1 MSAMAIEATTVAV
14 NAMFLDPGVSGGVET
29 YVRAMVPEMQ
39 RQAPQV
45 RFVVCT
51 TGRGAASLK
60 ADPAFGPVEVIALR
74 SEEGQRLRRG
84 RAEQLAL
91 PRVARR
97 HGARLLWSPASTS
110 PLWPG
115 MPTVITLHDA
125 TMFEHATFGLVT
137 TQAMRL
143 TMQGPARR
151 ADALIVGSAA
161 ARDQICRVMGLDPA
175 RFTVVHHGAGR
186 PDGDPAPAALVRD
199 RYDLQGARVIL
210 CVAAKRPHKNQELLV
225 RALGA
230 LPDDVV
236 LVLAGHPEPY
246 DEELRALAGTEGV
259 AGRVRFADYVP
270 DEDLEGLLALADVA
284 AFPSLAEGFGLPVAE
299 AMGRG
304 LPVVASDIPV
314 FHEVGGD
321 AATYTDPHDPAAA
334 AAALASALEAGPERR
349 QASRAQAARFTWPA
363 AAGGTLAVFDRV
375 LRAR

>member
-60 ADPAFGPVEVIALR
+60 ADPAFAPVEVIALR
-74 SEEGQRLRRG
+74 SEEASGCAGAAPPSLR
-84 RAEQLAL
+84 
-91 PRVARR
+91 VVRR
-97 HGARLLWSPASTS
+97 HARLLWSPASTS
-110 PLWPG
+110 LLRPG

-125 TMFEHATFGLVT
+125 TMFEHATFGFVT

-161 ARDQICRVMGLDPA
+161 ARDQICRVMGLDRA

-186 PDGDPAPAALVRD
+186 PDGDPAPEAQVRE
-199 RYDLQGARVIL
+199 RYDLHGARVIL

-225 RALGA
+225 RALA
-230 LPDDVV
+230 RLPDDVV
-236 LVLAGHPEPY
+236 LVLAGHPEPTTRSCAPWPPPSRSPP
-246 DEELRALAGTEGV
+246 RAL
-259 AGRVRFADYVP
+259 RDYVP
-270 DEDLEGLLALADVA
+270 DEDLEGLLARRRGRLSRRWPRAS
-284 AFPSLAEGFGLPVAE
+284 PPVAE

-334 AAALASALEAGPERR
+334 AAALDAALHAGPDVRR
-349 QASRAQAARFTWPA
+349 ASRAQAAQFTWPA
-363 AAGGTLAVFDRV
+363 AAAGTLAVFDRV